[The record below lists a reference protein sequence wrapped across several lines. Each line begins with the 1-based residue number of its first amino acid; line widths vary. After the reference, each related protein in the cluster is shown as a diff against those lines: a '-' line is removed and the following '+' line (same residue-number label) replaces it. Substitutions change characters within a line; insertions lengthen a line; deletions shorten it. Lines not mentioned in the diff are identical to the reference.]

1 VTSRREAAGRYG
13 WIALVLMGYAVLA
26 HYSNSNPSAKPLG
39 AVLATAPPLA
49 LGFGLAWR
57 SAFRPVAL
65 ALAALSVALIYTHW
79 QLLVSNF
86 ALVYLLEE
94 IAFYILLSLT
104 FARSL
109 ARGRVPLCTYWADR
123 VQGPLPAIV
132 ARYTRKT
139 TAAWALFF
147 ALIAAASLV
156 LYQWSPLRVWSAFS
170 NFATLP
176 LVALMFIGEY
186 AVRRRVLPPP
196 HRTGLLASVRVCLD
210 SSSRRSR
217 IARQ

>member
-1 VTSRREAAGRYG
+1 VTRREAAARYG
-13 WIALVLMGYAVLA
+13 WIALVLTGYAVLA
-26 HYSNSNPSAKPLG
+26 HYSNSNASAKPLG
-39 AVLATAPPLA
+39 AVLAIAPPLA

-65 ALAALSVALIYTHW
+65 ALAALAATLIYTHW
-79 QLLVSNF
+79 QILERNY

-94 IAFYILLSLT
+94 VGFYALLSLT
-104 FARSL
+104 FACSL
-109 ARGRVPLCTYWADR
+109 ARGRIPLCTYWADR
-123 VQGPLPAIV
+123 LHGPLPASV
-132 ARYTRKT
+132 ARYTRNT

-147 ALIAAASLV
+147 AVIAAASFA

-186 AVRRRVLPPP
+186 AVRRRVLPPA

-210 SSSRRSR
+210 SSSRHTRA
-217 IARQ
+217 ARQ

>member
-1 VTSRREAAGRYG
+1 
-13 WIALVLMGYAVLA
+13 MGYALLA

-39 AVLATAPPLA
+39 AVLAIAPPLA

-65 ALAALSVALIYTHW
+65 ALAALAAALIYTHW
-79 QLLVSNF
+79 QILESNY
-86 ALVYLLEE
+86 ALVYLLEDVG
-94 IAFYILLSLT
+94 FYALLSLS
-104 FARSL
+104 FAHSL

-132 ARYTRKT
+132 AHYTRKT
-139 TAAWALFF
+139 TVAWSIFF
-147 ALIAAASLV
+147 ALIAAASLA
-156 LYQWSPLRVWSAFS
+156 LYLWSPLRVWSAFS
-170 NFATLP
+170 KFLTLP

-186 AVRRRVLPPP
+186 AVRRRVLPAP
-196 HRTGLLASVRVCLD
+196 HRTGLLASVRVFLD
-210 SSSRRSR
+210 SSSRDTR